1 MRVQSIEDLPP
12 EGAEQ
17 IEYHRQ
23 VGIRS
28 NLGLPLRIGGPVR
41 MNAASDSVNEI
52 ATVRIELRHTDP
64 LIWREVEVP
73 TSITLMVLQ
82 ISSRPSWAGSITIS
96 GSLASTERKYGFGD
110 DEDWRGA
117 PRSLAT
123 HVRLRG
129 VLKPSRTVI
138 DYTYDLG
145 DCWEHRLTVTDVRT
159 GQPGISYPRYV
170 SGERNG
176 PPEDCGGISGFYEW
190 LKALLDPQH
199 ECHTEAKEWADE
211 YDPDAVDELPIK
223 YALSRIANRRNAA
236 RVRIAK
242 SL

>member
-1 MRVQSIEDLPP
+1 LQ
-12 EGAEQ
+12 
-17 IEYHRQ
+17 H
-23 VGIRS
+23 
-28 NLGLPLRIGGPVR
+28 N
-41 MNAASDSVNEI
+41 
-52 ATVRIELRHTDP
+52 DP

-73 TSITLMVLQ
+73 TSITLMVLHDIIQ
-82 ISSRPSWAGSITIS
+82 AVMGWFDYHLWEFSIDR
-96 GSLASTERKYGFGD
+96 RKYGLAM

-159 GQPGISYPRYV
+159 GQPGVSYPRYV

-211 YDPDAVDELPIK
+211 YDPHAVDELPIK